1 MANAFQELFN
11 EGYQQILIIGSDCVE
26 LSDQVISRAFELLRD
41 NKVVIGPS
49 EDGGY
54 YLLGMT
60 NFLPY
65 LFSNKQWGTDAV
77 FQDTLED
84 LSKASINAAM
94 LEMLNDIDEEKD
106 IPNSL
111 LQLIRDENPS

>member
-65 LFSNKQWGTDAV
+65 LISNKQWGTDAV
-77 FQDTLED
+77 FRDTLED